1 MSVIF
6 QQTYQI
12 KISKAEYEVIV
23 LKLDTVTLQ
32 GTALNC
38 QKCTGYFR
46 FLKGLVILYM
56 YPTPCELLAQGSL

>member
-12 KISKAEYEVIV
+12 KLSKAESKVV
-23 LKLDTVTLQ
+23 AVNLDTVTLQ
-32 GTALNC
+32 GTAMNC

-46 FLKGLVILYM
+46 FLKGLVLLYM